1 MPFVRTFEEVS
12 PPERFD
18 EVAFTEVTIEEA
30 ASADGPWTQIDLV
43 TLDPVDDD
51 PADPQERSV
60 TTPLAALDPG
70 WYRLGWR
77 DAAATVS
84 YSPPVRMPGAE
95 YVPAVGDVGALLRA
109 RTKSGMDEVG
119 TFDATTRPTG
129 TQVETLIAQA
139 VADVQMRVGA
149 NVPDELVA
157 AAKHVVTLRAAQL
170 IELSLFPEQQEGGGQ
185 LSPYQTLRLSYE
197 EALDKLVKAV
207 QIRSLFGET
216 LEETASA

>member
-12 PPERFD
+12 PPARFD
-18 EVAFTEVTIEEA
+18 EVAFTEVAIEEA
-30 ASADGPWTQIDLV
+30 PSADGPWTQIDLV

-51 PADPQERSV
+51 PAAPQERSV
-60 TTPLAALDPG
+60 TTTAATLNPG

-77 DAAATVS
+77 DAAATVF

-129 TQVETLIAQA
+129 AQVETLIAQA
-139 VADVQMRVGA
+139 VADIQMRIGA
-149 NVPDELVA
+149 DIPDELVA
-157 AAKHVVTLRAAQL
+157 SAKHVVTLRTAQL
-170 IELSLFPEQQEGGGQ
+170 VELSFFPEQQEGGGQ

-197 EALDKLVKAV
+197 EALGKLVKAV
-207 QIRSLFGET
+207 QIRSLFSET
-216 LEETASA
+216 ETTAT